1 MLDEYQ
7 NCQVCATQGENAR
20 DWKWMGTGASCLA
33 KMKCHSSG
41 AGGGALSAWL
51 KTVNLLSLERH
62 GFLKNLGDLTLN
74 DFRTIK

>member
-1 MLDEYQ
+1 MSIKTVKFVQLKEKMPEIGSGWEQD
-7 NCQVCATQGENAR
+7 
-20 DWKWMGTGASCLA
+20 ASCLA

-62 GFLKNLGDLTLN
+62 SFLKNLGDLTLN